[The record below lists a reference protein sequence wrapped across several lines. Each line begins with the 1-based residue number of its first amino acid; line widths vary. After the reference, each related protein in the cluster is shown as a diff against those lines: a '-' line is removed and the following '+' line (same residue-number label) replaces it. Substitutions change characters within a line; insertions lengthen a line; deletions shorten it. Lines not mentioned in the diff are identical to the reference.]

1 MQDLDIFIS
10 HSSCDEP
17 VAALLITFLRSA
29 LNLSAERIRCTSVNG
44 FRLPAGISTN
54 DRLREEIH
62 NSRVFVALITP
73 NSLQSA
79 YVLFELGARWGAGK
93 PLLPLL
99 ACGAETRHLKEP
111 LSAFNA
117 LTCSNA
123 AQLHQFVHELA
134 EILSAQLASASVYQ
148 ESIQALVEESS
159 KPPVSPTITAAS
171 DPAGSQEY
179 AASGLDP
186 SAVVLLAIWQLDS
199 EQYFQHGYGVET
211 ISNRAGMS
219 VPACK
224 HHLDTLVTQKQ
235 VARVEVIGTNGGIKY
250 RLTLDGSSYLMKN
263 HIVT

>member
-1 MQDLDIFIS
+1 MPDLDIFIS
-10 HSSCDEP
+10 HSSHDKP
-17 VAALLITFLRSA
+17 VVTLLITLIRSA
-29 LNLSAERIRCTSVNG
+29 LNLSAERIRCTSVDG

-73 NSLQSA
+73 NSLQST

-99 ACGAETRHLKEP
+99 ASGAETRHLKEP
-111 LSAFNA
+111 LSALNS

-123 AQLHQFVHELA
+123 AQLLQFVHELA
-134 EILSAQLASASVYQ
+134 EILGAQLVSAAVYH

-159 KPPVSPTITAAS
+159 KPPVFPTITATSVPAASLGHVAS
-171 DPAGSQEY
+171 D
-179 AASGLDP
+179 LDP
-186 SAVVLLAIWQLDS
+186 NAAVLLAIWQLDS

-219 VPACK
+219 IPVCK

-235 VARVEVIGTNGGIKY
+235 VARAEVIGANGGIKY